1 MRATRTLLSFGS
13 LALWLSPV
21 HAHIGSPH
29 GTALQWNFDPV
40 VLVPLIVSVWL
51 YGQGVRRLWAK
62 AGLGRGVG
70 FAQAAAFGLGWCV
83 LVVALVSP
91 LDDFGSRSLWG
102 HMVQHELLMIV
113 AAPLLVLGRPLEAW
127 AWGLAPRGR
136 RACGRIARI
145 PWLRAAWTAITAPAI
160 AWGTHALAIWVWH
173 APVFFQ
179 AALASEAVHTFQHL
193 SFLLSGLLFWW
204 AVCGHLRRLKSHAI
218 AAALLFTTMLHTG
231 ALGALMMFSTHL
243 WYPAYAL
250 RAAEFGFSPFDD
262 QALAGLI
269 MWVPGGLAYIVA
281 ALWIAGR
288 SLACLAREHAT
299 AEGALRHSD

>member
-1 MRATRTLLSFGS
+1 MRATRT
-13 LALWLSPV
+13 ALCIYGLVLCLSPAY
-21 HAHIGSPH
+21 AHIGSAA

-40 VLVPLIVSVWL
+40 VLVPLIVSAWL
-51 YGQGVRRLWAK
+51 YGHGLRRLWSK
-62 AGLGRGVG
+62 AGLGRGVD
-70 FAQAAAFGLGWCV
+70 FAQAAAFGLGWWV
-83 LVVALVSP
+83 LAVALVSP

-127 AWGLAPRGR
+127 TWGLAPRGR

-145 PWLRAAWTAITAPAI
+145 PWLRAAWTAITAPSV
-160 AWGTHALAIWVWH
+160 AWGIHALAIWVWH
-173 APVFFQ
+173 APTFFQ

-193 SFLLSGLLFWW
+193 SFLLSALLFWW
-204 AVCGHLRRLKSHAI
+204 CVCGNLRRLKSHAI

-243 WYPAYAL
+243 WYPVYAL
-250 RAAEFGFSPFDD
+250 RAPEFGLSPFDD

-269 MWVPGGLAYIVA
+269 MWVPGGLVYIVA

-288 SLACLAREHAT
+288 WF
-299 AEGALRHSD
+299 ALLGRLQAPAAKAQRYLD